1 MTSPRL
7 SLNALRAFETASRLR
22 SMSAAAAELG
32 VTHGAISRH
41 IRGLETEFG
50 VPLLRR
56 LPRSVEPTPPGA
68 QLAATL
74 GEAFDLVRLGVSR
87 LAPGPLTLS
96 CSATIM
102 MYWLIPR
109 LGRFKRDHPAIAL
122 RLNVNYGEVDFV
134 RDEISLA
141 IRSSMFRAPQ
151 EVVIRSLLRED
162 IGPIC
167 HPDYAA
173 RLRLRAPDD
182 LVRARILGTA
192 TRPAAWDEWLS
203 AIGRPDLSL
212 SSHERYDHFYLLIQA
227 AACGLGLA
235 LAPRF
240 LVEDEIRRGHL
251 VAPLGFVTGPHDLSL
266 WVAPHL
272 RSRYDVRRLSSWIQ
286 SEMTAHCRSE
296 DRGPEGQVATGP
308 ADRGPDL
315 PHAAG
320 RDAS

>member
-41 IRGLETEFG
+41 VRGLEAELG
-50 VPLLRR
+50 IPLLRR

-109 LGRFKRDHPAIAL
+109 LGPVQARPSRDGDPPQRQLRGGGLRQGRDQPRHPVQHVQGAS
-122 RLNVNYGEVDFV
+122 GG
-134 RDEISLA
+134 RDPV
-141 IRSSMFRAPQ
+141 APA
-151 EVVIRSLLRED
+151 RGHR
-162 IGPIC
+162 
-167 HPDYAA
+167 PDLPS
-173 RLRLRAPDD
+173 RLRGEAPPPRPRRSRPGAHPRHGDP
-182 LVRARILGTA
+182 AR
-192 TRPAAWDEWLS
+192 AWDEWLS

-272 RSRYDVRRLSSWIQ
+272 RSRDDVRPAVELD
-286 SEMTAHCRSE
+286 SERNDRSLRSE